1 MKRYIGHPRVEGKA
15 SRQAHAD
22 LPPGTYEREMSKEGF
37 FGPAAF
43 FHHRHPPTGW
53 SSFEGPL
60 SPHAFDFT
68 SLKAVSA
75 DPWSAPDLLFNAQV
89 RIRFWRVSGKM
100 DALARNADGDEL
112 LFVHQG
118 RGDLFCDFGHLAFE
132 AGDYIVLPRGTMW
145 RLECAEPAA
154 ILLIEATNA
163 SYMLPEKG
171 LVGGHAIFDPAMLDA
186 PRVDEAFLAQQD
198 EKTWRVAVKRRN
210 AVSTVTFPYNPLD
223 AIGWHGDLS
232 ACRINVRDIRP
243 LMSHRY
249 HLPPSAHTTFVG
261 NRFVVCTFVPR
272 PFETDPGAIKIP
284 FFHNNDD
291 YDEVIFYHA
300 GDFFSRDN
308 IHPGM
313 VTLHPGGFTHGPHP
327 KALSRMLVQSE
338 ARDRRVRGHGGHARC
353 ARDRARRR
361 EGRVGRLRRQLE
373 RRQIVKLASLTGGR
387 DGRLAV
393 VSRDLSRAALAT
405 DIAPTLQAALDDWRH
420 AKPALATL
428 AGELE
433 AGRAKSIVFN
443 ADDALSPLPRAYHWV
458 DGSAYVNHV
467 ELVRR
472 ARGATMPDSFWTDP
486 LVYQG
491 GSDDFLPPTADAPFG
506 SEDWGIDLEGE
517 VAVVTD
523 DVPMGTNAADARGH
537 IQLVMLANDWSL
549 RNLIPAELAKGFGF
563 YQSKPATAF
572 SPVAVTPDE
581 LGEAWKDARVHLPL
595 VVHLNGGPFGH
606 PNAGVDMTFDFGQ
619 LIAHAAKTRR
629 PRRRQHRG
637 LRHRLQSRPLAQAR
651 PASPSGACL
660 KPWNRANR

>member
-1 MKRYIGHPRVEGKA
+1 MKRYIGHPRIEGTA

-68 SLKAVSA
+68 KLDAVA
-75 DPWSAPDLLFNAQV
+75 AHPWSAPDLLYNAST
-89 RIRFWRVSGKM
+89 RIRFWRTSGNM

-118 RGDLFCDFGHLAFE
+118 RGELYCDFGRLAFE
-132 AGDYIVLPRGTMW
+132 PGDYIVLPRGTMW

-154 ILLIEATNA
+154 ILMIEATNA

-198 EKTWRVAVKRRN
+198 EKPWRVAVKRRG

-261 NRFVVCTFVPR
+261 SRFVVCTFVPR

-291 YDEVIFYHA
+291 YDEVLFYHA

-327 KALSRMLVQSE
+327 KALSRMLVQS
-338 ARDRRVRGHGGHARC
+338 
-353 ARDRARRR
+353 
-361 EGRVGRLRRQLE
+361 
-373 RRQIVKLASLTGGR
+373 
-387 DGRLAV
+387 
-393 VSRDLSRAALAT
+393 
-405 DIAPTLQAALDDWRH
+405 
-420 AKPALATL
+420 
-428 AGELE
+428 
-433 AGRAKSIVFN
+433 
-443 ADDALSPLPRAYHWV
+443 
-458 DGSAYVNHV
+458 
-467 ELVRR
+467 
-472 ARGATMPDSFWTDP
+472 
-486 LVYQG
+486 
-491 GSDDFLPPTADAPFG
+491 
-506 SEDWGIDLEGE
+506 
-517 VAVVTD
+517 
-523 DVPMGTNAADARGH
+523 
-537 IQLVMLANDWSL
+537 
-549 RNLIPAELAKGFGF
+549 
-563 YQSKPATAF
+563 KPATDEYAVMVDTRDPLEI
-572 SPVAVTPDE
+572 SPA
-581 LGEAWKDARVHLPL
+581 
-595 VVHLNGGPFGH
+595 
-606 PNAGVDMTFDFGQ
+606 
-619 LIAHAAKTRR
+619 AAKVEWA
-629 PRRRQHRG
+629 G
-637 LRHRLQSRPLAQAR
+637 YVDSWK
-651 PASPSGACL
+651 GAAA
-660 KPWNRANR
+660 K